1 MGYWASRIASPV
13 VPSQDIAK
21 DDIANEFGRQR
32 GVRTKS
38 SFCMA
43 QETAIQR
50 HRGTARFSSTEIGS
64 LFRVV
69 QIYSDTV
76 YKVRTMSGNDTIE
89 NMGN

>member
-38 SFCMA
+38 SSLCEA
-43 QETAIQR
+43 QQAGIQR
-50 HRGTARFSSTEIGS
+50 HRGTASFSFNRSWVP
-64 LFRVV
+64 F
-69 QIYSDTV
+69 
-76 YKVRTMSGNDTIE
+76 
-89 NMGN
+89 